1 MAQLAGLVTCA
12 FLPFKLLRR
21 QSINEP
27 GWRRWSLGCLLYER
41 APPLPSDC
49 RMLVLTLW
57 RGAVATGTFLFDDS
71 DFSRFFARVCT
82 EDGEPLVTVHD
93 REKLGDARLANFLE
107 FMLVRDPAIRPSAAS
122 VLQHFDAT
130 FPETGSS

>member
-1 MAQLAGLVTCA
+1 MAFARDDAGCD
-12 FLPFKLLRR
+12 P
-21 QSINEP
+21 
-27 GWRRWSLGCLLYER
+27 
-41 APPLPSDC
+41 
-49 RMLVLTLW
+49 
-57 RGAVATGTFLFDDS
+57 
-71 DFSRFFARVCT
+71 FFARVCT